1 MSVFLLLVFLALD
14 FGPPFAW
21 GYTGAPA
28 WTSLIWS
35 VVMAVGAV
43 TTGWRAPQRGMF
55 ISLLIGTCF
64 AAIWCVPGFF
74 LGRWM
79 LRETAMN
86 HYLIITII
94 AALTIGLA
102 LFLHMPFLSRIFG
115 KKAMSEKIKTF
126 PRTRTD
132 RQDWF
137 AHTPPW
143 NRIDSTVID
152 AILDG
157 ITDKTLLEVFVLAS
171 MEYGLVARYEPLGG
185 EHEAPT
191 VIRAQVSH
199 ILCQTGNPAVLSL
212 AQALEAKQTDAAQK
226 ALMMAVDTFEP
237 AIALAKNQ
245 IAAYAGM
252 AVVCG
257 LVGKRTESHDYAKRG
272 LVEVAEMRAEMRCLN
287 LSGYESPFI
296 HPDNFDQVEKRL
308 RICLEN

>member
-1 MSVFLLLVFLALD
+1 MSILFLLIFLALD

-55 ISLLIGTCF
+55 ISLLIGACF

-94 AALTIGLA
+94 AALIIGIA
-102 LFLHMPFLSRIFG
+102 LLFG
-115 KKAMSEKIKTF
+115 KKAMSGKTKPF
-126 PRTRTD
+126 PRAGTD
-132 RQDWF
+132 WQDWF

-157 ITDKTLLEVFVLAS
+157 ITYKTLLEVFVLAS
-171 MEYGLVARYEPLGG
+171 MKYGLVTRYEPLGG
-185 EHEAPT
+185 EDSSPT
-191 VIRAQVSH
+191 VIRSQISH

-212 AQALEAKQTDAAQK
+212 AQALEATQTDAAQK
-226 ALMMAVDTFEP
+226 ALMMAVDSFEP

-272 LVEVAEMRAEMRCLN
+272 LVEVAEMRAEMGRLN
-287 LSGYESPFI
+287 LSGHESPYL
-296 HPDNFDQVEKRL
+296 HPDGLDQVERQL
-308 RICLEN
+308 CTCLEN